1 MPYVVLIVVVLGV
14 ALLWW
19 MFRRPAPAAPRP
31 LPIPADAMGTPVRRS
46 STAAQPAAAGA
57 AMRPLQPSL
66 EPLPAELANFA
77 WITESTL
84 DADRRETLLTA
95 IRGIPRPPRS
105 MQQLL
110 SPEFLAKASSADL
123 SELIMS
129 EPLIAAKVLS
139 TVNSPM
145 YGLKTPVTSIGQ
157 GVTFLGINTVRS
169 ICMQYMLAEAFK
181 PKLAEAQQAFDRLWR
196 ASAIASELAVRLGK
210 ALQLPDQGSLSTQVV
225 LGFVGQ
231 LATASLIPA
240 AGLGQWL
247 GRDRLL
253 RAGLEQDLLGLN
265 ASEIGAVLMKSWELP
280 DSRRCGRQRPPAGDA
295 AAHPA
300 GRPPAAPGPGLPVH
314 APGRAPGAAPDERA
328 RRLPAHRRHRGRH
341 ALPARRAGPPGPGPA
356 GRSPAGTRTAGR
368 RAPDA
373 QPHRRLN
380 ATAGRTIAA
389 FARRG
394 APV

>member
-280 DSRRCGRQRPPAGDA
+280 DSLVADVADSGRLLVTPPHTLPADRLPRLALAYLCTRLGERLALRQMNVLDGYQPTADTA
-295 AAHPA
+295 ADMHHLRAALAHPA
-300 GRPPAAPGPGLPVH
+300 LARLDEALQAPELLAAV
-314 APGRAPGAAPDERA
+314 
-328 RRLPAHRRHRGRH
+328 RLM
-341 ALPARRAGPPGPGPA
+341 L
-356 GRSPAGTRTAGR
+356 SRTG
-368 RAPDA
+368 
-373 QPHRRLN
+373 
-380 ATAGRTIAA
+380 
-389 FARRG
+389 
-394 APV
+394 V